1 MEYRF
6 EKSSRTFLAEQTT
19 LSHVLRTI
27 DEGLNRLLTRD
38 RQPVSGAN
46 DIAVYEAVA
55 RGEQKWFE
63 EWDRHRS
70 SPYYGRLEYID
81 HDENDVMEVVYVS
94 KSQRSLSFRDGKDR
108 VINVIPW
115 NAPVAKMYITHRS
128 VPNIWDLKRVTR
140 LVIQAA
146 TLDEVTDLYRDANL
160 PDLGDLGEFIESK
173 MFEKSS
179 GGKLADIVATLQEEQ
194 YDLIVQPMRQSLVI
208 NGGPGSGKTEIA
220 LHRVVHL
227 LHSQSLT
234 AKQILYLGPSA
245 PFLRYVSDILPSLDA
260 TDIVLH
266 DLGAWVSAYAGLPVR
281 PQILYQEESKL
292 YDLGFVEF
300 VDRWFKEYL
309 EEVAL
314 KLGPLEMEFNVDR
327 MSGKQTRVASLL
339 CEDVARLLAS
349 AKSLSHGVQLLRERW
364 TSVVETVLVGSESH
378 EFQTAMSQARQR
390 FAAWLATSHLPRD
403 INDVAPLYSTV
414 RKQVGLSSPFSLQG
428 TWGIADALGLLYLS
442 TKIFSPKQR
451 YALIVLDEAQDLPA
465 IGFALVR
472 QLLTANGSLTVVGD
486 PYQHLTDFS
495 QPLSWETLAQQLQ
508 ARYIVLKDN
517 YRSRAKVVQLA
528 NAAHPAGIE
537 QRPRRPGGI
546 IHPPYSLGHHA
557 AEKLIHEVER
567 LVSRYSG
574 QVALIFANK
583 IPHQLR
589 EELFAL
595 QPEQLKMAVEPADPE
610 GYQVI
615 ISTVKYAK
623 GLEFDAAI
631 LVAES
636 ATAFELVL
644 GGAYQLYTAISRA
657 REEVMMFGLGHMPRH
672 YQTLYESVSHV

>member
-6 EKSSRTFLAEQTT
+6 KKSSRVFLAEKTT
-19 LSHVLRTI
+19 LSYVLRTI
-27 DEGLNRLLTRD
+27 DEGLERLLTAD
-38 RQPVSGAN
+38 RQPVTGAN

-63 EWDRHRS
+63 EWNRHRA

-81 HDENDVMEVVYVS
+81 HDANDMIEVVYIS
-94 KSQRSLSFRDGKDR
+94 KSQRSLSFRDDTGR
-108 VINVIPW
+108 IITVIPW
-115 NAPVAKMYITHRS
+115 NVPVAKMYITHRS
-128 VPNIWDLKRVTR
+128 VSDLWDLKRVTR

-146 TLDEVTDLYRDANL
+146 TLDEVTDLYRDASL
-160 PDLGDLGEFIESK
+160 PDLEDTGEFIESH

-194 YDLIVQPMRQSLVI
+194 YDLIVQPMLESLVI

-266 DLGAWVSAYAGLPVR
+266 DVATWVSSYAGMPVR
-281 PQILYQEESKL
+281 TQMMYQEESKL
-292 YDLGFVEF
+292 YDPAFVDF
-300 VDRWFKEYL
+300 LDRWFPGYL
-309 EEVAL
+309 EEVAEQ
-314 KLGPLEMEFNVDR
+314 LGPLQMEFVVDSL
-327 MSGKQTRVASLL
+327 SGKQTRIASLSSRDL
-339 CEDVARLLAS
+339 TRILAS
-349 AKSLSHGVQLLRERW
+349 AKSLSHGVELLRERW
-364 TSVVETVLVGSESH
+364 TSVVETALIGSESH
-378 EFQTAMSQARQR
+378 EFQATMSQAGQR
-390 FAAWLATSHLPRD
+390 FTAWLASAHVPGD
-403 INDVAPLYSTV
+403 MNEIKPLYSVV
-414 RKQVGLSSPFSLQG
+414 RKQFGISSPLSLQG
-428 TWGIADALGLLYLS
+428 TWGLADALGLLYLS
-442 TKIFSPKQR
+442 TKIFSPQQH

-465 IGFALVR
+465 VGFALVR

-495 QPLSWETLAQQLQ
+495 QPLSWETLAQQLH

-537 QRPRRPGGI
+537 QRARRAGGI
-546 IHPPYSLGHHA
+546 IHPPYSLRHHA
-557 AEKLIHEVER
+557 AEKLMHEIER
-567 LVSRYSG
+567 LGNRYSG
-574 QVALIFANK
+574 QIALIFANK
-583 IPHQLR
+583 IPHYLR

-595 QPEQLKMAVEPADPE
+595 QPEPLKMAVEPADPE

-636 ATAFELVL
+636 ATAFEPVL

-657 REEVMMFGLGHMPRH
+657 REEVMMYGLGHTPLH
-672 YQTLYESVSHV
+672 YQTIYESLCHE